1 MYIEMLRHSSLT
13 AVGQVW
19 SPWKCS
25 LVSLRDRERVG
36 LIRPSAPSLRVMRV
50 WDPSSW
56 PEEISKVLNLLK
68 NKEVLVLLMFKYDFK
83 GQCMRK
89 PTIWLL
95 MKYLSFA
102 GGLDSGEVQLT
113 CNEDTLH
120 LIITS
125 HSLVTSSMSPT
136 LHLLTLSPGLAWVPG
151 DRLPSGVSRG
161 GDRGGRIWVKLEI
174 IRWTAEM

>member
-1 MYIEMLRHSSLT
+1 MY
-13 AVGQVW
+13 
-19 SPWKCS
+19 
-25 LVSLRDRERVG
+25 
-36 LIRPSAPSLRVMRV
+36 
-50 WDPSSW
+50 
-56 PEEISKVLNLLK
+56 
-68 NKEVLVLLMFKYDFK
+68 KYDFK

-151 DRLPSGVSRG
+151 ARLPWGVSRG
-161 GDRGGRIWVKLEI
+161 GDRGGRI
-174 IRWTAEM
+174 